1 MIVVGRRREAGA
13 GAHGRYSQHSEKIWF
28 DYIRARPSFPPAIF
42 ITPNNL
48 DILAHSHP
56 REFWFLVPLQI
67 PSGALSPSDP
77 ASNTTHHQT
86 NTNRN
91 HGFRS

>member
-1 MIVVGRRREAGA
+1 MLVVGRRRKAGA
-13 GAHGRYSQHSEKIWF
+13 GAHGQFLQHSEKIWF
-28 DYIRARPSFPPAIF
+28 HYIRARPSFPPAIF

-48 DILAHSHP
+48 DILADSHT
-56 REFWFLVPLQI
+56 REFWFLVTLQI

-77 ASNTTHHQT
+77 ASNKTHLPTT
-86 NTNRN
+86 TNRN